1 LTKFIKGKA
10 SIMNETTDL
19 YTDAMD
25 ILAAT
30 SRTFFIPISRLVPGL
45 QEAVASAYLCMRA
58 IDEIEDDPSLS
69 VELKVELLN
78 KISVI
83 LKEPSID
90 EELATLLAPYESVL
104 PSVTLRLADWVRVCP
119 VSVNPVVRKSTST
132 MAREMA
138 EWVER
143 DWQVHTK
150 EDLDSYTY
158 CVAGAVGV
166 LLAELWLWHDETE
179 SDYEEAVA
187 FGRGLQAVNILR
199 NRKEDLERGV
209 DYFPDQWGVEEMFAY
224 TRGNLVLADRYV
236 ANLKPG
242 PVFDFCKLPLA
253 LAHGTLAAL
262 EAGEEKL
269 NRAAVI
275 EIVKRASAE

>member
-1 LTKFIKGKA
+1 
-10 SIMNETTDL
+10 MNETNAL
-19 YTDAMD
+19 YQEAMD
-25 ILAAT
+25 VLAET

-58 IDEIEDDPSLS
+58 IDEIEDDPSLA
-69 VELKVELLN
+69 VEIKVKLLN
-78 KISVI
+78 EISDI
-83 LKEPSID
+83 LHQPVY
-90 EELATLLAPYESVL
+90 EEALAALLTPYKSVL
-104 PSVTLRLADWVRVCP
+104 PEVTLRLADWVRFCP
-119 VSVNPVVRKSTST
+119 LSASDVVRESTST
-132 MAREMA
+132 MARDMA
-138 EWVER
+138 GWVER

-166 LLAELWLWHDETE
+166 LLSELWLWHDGTE
-179 SDYEEAVA
+179 SDYTEAVA
-187 FGRGLQAVNILR
+187 FGRGLQTVNILR
-199 NRKEDLERGV
+199 NRKEDMERGV
-209 DYFPDQWGVEEMFAY
+209 DYFPDQWGTEEMFAY
-224 TRGNLVLADRYV
+224 TRGNLALADRYV

-253 LAHGTLAAL
+253 LAHGTLSAL

-275 EIVKRASAE
+275 EIVKQASAE